1 MCGRAVVR
9 VRGETFP
16 VFLWDQFD
24 ALRGDLRPLRT
35 LQGLL
40 RLVPPRASGGQ
51 MAAPDLP
58 RWIDDPRVD
67 SQAMLS
73 AFLSRRSPD
82 LFLPTEYHACAWD
95 GLTTEVS
102 PPGVLR
108 TRCTAS
114 PCQRCAGLQGGYK
127 FRWYHHSWY
136 QRYLLHR
143 RLVNEGLQRTLVS
156 REVAPT
162 HLLIT
167 VLASV
172 YIVPDY

>member
-1 MCGRAVVR
+1 
-9 VRGETFP
+9 
-16 VFLWDQFD
+16 
-24 ALRGDLRPLRT
+24 
-35 LQGLL
+35 
-40 RLVPPRASGGQ
+40 

-73 AFLSRRSPD
+73 AFLVRRSPD
-82 LFLPTEYHACAWD
+82 LFLPTENHACAWD

-102 PPGVLR
+102 PPGVLK

-136 QRYLLHR
+136 DEYLLHCR
-143 RLVNEGLQRTLVS
+143 QGAWDLSMAADPAGPS
-156 REVAPT
+156 
-162 HLLIT
+162 
-167 VLASV
+167 SS
-172 YIVPDY
+172 